1 MNWLFV
7 PQASQSSPYRRA
19 KSDIWLAIPPALKMP
34 AEREIIMINYR
45 KLTAALIAGTI
56 TCFSVAGCSMPW
68 DSAKSDTKTETVTSA
83 QSGSSSEAVN
93 TSSVIYSES
102 DSDISIELDE
112 NDINTSWNESECTK
126 IELTQT
132 SANINGS
139 GAAVENNKV
148 TITEAGTYVLSGTL
162 TDGCIDVSVSGKGTV
177 RLILNGVNITSS
189 TTAPF
194 IVEDAKKVVVTL
206 ADGTTNTFTDST
218 RVAADDEDYSAA
230 VYSKADLTFNGN
242 GTLNI
247 NAGYRN
253 GIKSTDD
260 LKIVSG
266 TYNIT
271 SNEDGI
277 VGKDLLAV
285 KVGIFNIT
293 SGQDGMKSTYDKDDT
308 KGNIII
314 DDGTFNITAST
325 DGIQSEHILR
335 INGGEFNIKT
345 GNGYQASTKS
355 SNSQPGNMGGNTTT
369 TTQTQDEDSMKGL
382 KAGTIIK
389 VTGGTYIIDSQD
401 DSVHTNG
408 NMYIDNGKYT
418 INTGND
424 AFHADTQ
431 LVINGGTI
439 DIQNSYEGIESLEI
453 IINGGDINVTASDDG
468 INASGGSSDSTDT
481 QQQGMSDNNRPG
493 NMDNNDSNMNLGQQ
507 GVMMDGNRSDNG
519 TMGGNGNNMG
529 QLQGAPDENQ
539 SGNGMMGGNSDSMGQ
554 SQGSPDGSQSG
565 NGVMGGNG
573 NNMGQ
578 PQGALDGNQ
587 SGNGMM
593 GGNSD
598 NMGQLQGMPDNNKSG
613 NMGGFGNSD
622 SNATMTINGGNLFV
636 NASGDG
642 LDANGSIYINGGTV
656 IICGPTSD
664 GDTAIDF
671 DSACEIKGG
680 TVMAFG
686 SSGMLET
693 PTSAENG
700 ACIVTSFSSVSA
712 GTQYTLTDSTGKT
725 ILSYTPSKAYASA
738 IVYSA
743 DISTGNTYTVNAGS
757 VSQSVTV
764 NSAVT
769 SNASSGAAGGMGN
782 RGMKTR

>member
-1 MNWLFV
+1 
-7 PQASQSSPYRRA
+7 
-19 KSDIWLAIPPALKMP
+19 
-34 AEREIIMINYR
+34 MINYR

-68 DSAKSDTKTETVTSA
+68 DSAKPDTKTETVTST

-93 TSSVIYSES
+93 TSSVTYSES

-112 NDINTSWNESECTK
+112 DDINTSWNESECTK

-162 TDGCIDVSVSGKGTV
+162 TDGCIDVNVSGKGTV

-218 RVAADDEDYSAA
+218 RVAVDDEDYSAA

-271 SNEDGI
+271 SNEDGL

-285 KVGIFNIT
+285 KTGTFNIT

-314 DDGTFNITAST
+314 DEGIFNITAST

-355 SNSQPGNMGGNTTT
+355 SNSQPGNMGGNTIT
-369 TTQTQDEDSMKGL
+369 TTQTQDEESMKGL

-401 DSVHTNG
+401 DAVHTNG

-418 INTGND
+418 INTGDD

-439 DIQNSYEGIESLEI
+439 DVQNSYEGIESLEI

-493 NMDNNDSNMNLGQQ
+493 NMDNNDSNMNLGQP
-507 GVMMDGNRSDNG
+507 GVMMDGNQSDNG

-529 QLQGAPDENQ
+529 QPQGV
-539 SGNGMMGGNSDSMGQ
+539 
-554 SQGSPDGSQSG
+554 PDG
-565 NGVMGGNG
+565 NK
-573 NNMGQ
+573 
-578 PQGALDGNQ
+578 

-712 GTQYTLTDSTGKT
+712 GTQYTLTDSTGKN

>member
-1 MNWLFV
+1 
-7 PQASQSSPYRRA
+7 
-19 KSDIWLAIPPALKMP
+19 
-34 AEREIIMINYR
+34 MINYR

-93 TSSVIYSES
+93 TSSVTYSES

-112 NDINTSWNESECTK
+112 DDINTSWNESECTK

-162 TDGCIDVSVSGKGTV
+162 TDGCIDVNASGKGTV

-285 KVGIFNIT
+285 KAGIFNIM

-369 TTQTQDEDSMKGL
+369 TTQTQDEESMKGL

-401 DSVHTNG
+401 DAVHTNG

-418 INTGND
+418 INTGDD

-453 IINGGDINVTASDDG
+453 IINGGNINVTASDDG

-481 QQQGMSDNNRPG
+481 QQQGISDNNRPG
-493 NMDNNDSNMNLGQQ
+493 NKDNNDSNMNLGQP
-507 GVMMDGNRSDNG
+507 GVMMDGNQSDNG

-529 QLQGAPDENQ
+529 QPQGAMDENQ

-554 SQGSPDGSQSG
+554 SQGSPDG
-565 NGVMGGNG
+565 
-573 NNMGQ
+573 
-578 PQGALDGNQ
+578 NQ

-598 NMGQLQGMPDNNKSG
+598 NMGQLQGMPDNDKSG

-769 SNASSGAAGGMGN
+769 SNASSGAAGGKGN

>member
-1 MNWLFV
+1 M
-7 PQASQSSPYRRA
+7 
-19 KSDIWLAIPPALKMP
+19 
-34 AEREIIMINYR
+34 
-45 KLTAALIAGTI
+45 
-56 TCFSVAGCSMPW
+56 FSVAGCSMPW
-68 DSAKSDTKTETVTSA
+68 DSEKPDTKTETVTSA

-93 TSSVIYSES
+93 TSSVTYSES

-112 NDINTSWNESECTK
+112 DDINTSWNESECTK

-162 TDGCIDVSVSGKGTV
+162 TDGCIDVNVSGKGTV
-177 RLILNGVNITSS
+177 RLILNGVNITSG

-218 RVAADDEDYSAA
+218 RVPADDEDYSAA

-277 VGKDLLAV
+277 VGKDFLAV
-285 KVGIFNIT
+285 KTGTFNIT

-401 DSVHTNG
+401 DAVHTNG

-439 DIQNSYEGIESLEI
+439 DMQNSYEGIESLEI

-481 QQQGMSDNNRPG
+481 QQQSISDNNRPG
-493 NMDNNDSNMNLGQQ
+493 NKDNNDSNMNLGQP
-507 GVMMDGNRSDNG
+507 GVMMDGNQLDNG
-519 TMGGNGNNMG
+519 T
-529 QLQGAPDENQ
+529 
-539 SGNGMMGGNSDSMGQ
+539 
-554 SQGSPDGSQSG
+554 
-565 NGVMGGNG
+565 
-573 NNMGQ
+573 
-578 PQGALDGNQ
+578 
-587 SGNGMM
+587 M

-598 NMGQLQGMPDNNKSG
+598 NMGQLQVMPDNNQSG

-622 SNATMTINGGNLFV
+622 SIATMTINGGDLFV

-769 SNASSGAAGGMGN
+769 SNVSSGAAGRMGN

>member
-1 MNWLFV
+1 
-7 PQASQSSPYRRA
+7 
-19 KSDIWLAIPPALKMP
+19 
-34 AEREIIMINYR
+34 MINYR

-56 TCFSVAGCSMPW
+56 TCFSVAGCSIPW

-93 TSSVIYSES
+93 TSSVTYSEL

-112 NDINTSWNESECTK
+112 DDINTSWNESECTK

-162 TDGCIDVSVSGKGTV
+162 TDGCIDVNVSGKGTV
-177 RLILNGVNITSS
+177 RLILNGVNITSG

-285 KVGIFNIT
+285 KAGIFNIT

-314 DDGTFNITAST
+314 DEGIFNITAST

-355 SNSQPGNMGGNTTT
+355 SNSQPGNMGGNTIT
-369 TTQTQDEDSMKGL
+369 TTQTQDEESMKGL

-401 DSVHTNG
+401 DAVHTNG
-408 NMYIDNGKYT
+408 NMYIDNGKFT

-431 LVINGGTI
+431 LVINCGTI

-468 INASGGSSDSTDT
+468 INASGGSSDSTDI
-481 QQQGMSDNNRPG
+481 QHQGMSDNNQPG
-493 NMDNNDSNMNLGQQ
+493 NMDNNDSNMNLGQP
-507 GVMMDGNRSDNG
+507 GVIMDGNQSDNG

-529 QLQGAPDENQ
+529 QPQGAPDGNQ
-539 SGNGMMGGNSDSMGQ
+539 SDNGMMGGNSDSMGQ
-554 SQGSPDGSQSG
+554 
-565 NGVMGGNG
+565 
-573 NNMGQ
+573 
-578 PQGALDGNQ
+578 PQGK
-587 SGNGMM
+587 
-593 GGNSD
+593 
-598 NMGQLQGMPDNNKSG
+598 PDNNQSG

-622 SNATMTINGGNLFV
+622 SIATMTINGGNLFV

-700 ACIVTSFSSVSA
+700 TCIVTSFSSVSA

-738 IVYSA
+738 IVYST

-769 SNASSGAAGGMGN
+769 SNVSSGAAGRMGN

>member
-1 MNWLFV
+1 
-7 PQASQSSPYRRA
+7 
-19 KSDIWLAIPPALKMP
+19 
-34 AEREIIMINYR
+34 MINYR

-56 TCFSVAGCSMPW
+56 TCFSVAGCSMTW
-68 DSAKSDTKTETVTSA
+68 DSEKPDTKTETVTSA

-93 TSSVIYSES
+93 TSSVTYSEL

-112 NDINTSWNESECTK
+112 DDINTSWNESECTK

-162 TDGCIDVSVSGKGTV
+162 TDGCIDVNVSGKGTV
-177 RLILNGVNITSS
+177 RLILNGVNITSG

-242 GTLNI
+242 GTLDI

-285 KVGIFNIT
+285 KTGTFNIT

-314 DDGTFNITAST
+314 DEGTFNITAST

-345 GNGYQASTKS
+345 ENGYQASTKS
-355 SNSQPGNMGGNTTT
+355 SNSQPDNMGGNTTT
-369 TTQTQDEDSMKGL
+369 TTQTQDEESMKGL

-401 DSVHTNG
+401 DTVHTNG
-408 NMYIDNGKYT
+408 NMYIDNGKFT

-481 QQQGMSDNNRPG
+481 QHQGMSDNNQPG
-493 NMDNNDSNMNLGQQ
+493 NMDNNSNMNLGQP
-507 GVMMDGNRSDNG
+507 GVMMD
-519 TMGGNGNNMG
+519 
-529 QLQGAPDENQ
+529 
-539 SGNGMMGGNSDSMGQ
+539 
-554 SQGSPDGSQSG
+554 
-565 NGVMGGNG
+565 
-573 NNMGQ
+573 
-578 PQGALDGNQ
+578 
-587 SGNGMM
+587 
-593 GGNSD
+593 GNSD
-598 NMGQLQGMPDNNKSG
+598 NMGQLQGMPDNNQSG

-622 SNATMTINGGNLFV
+622 SIATMTINGGNLFV

-671 DSACEIKGG
+671 DSASEIKGG

-757 VSQSVTV
+757 VSQSITV

-769 SNASSGAAGGMGN
+769 SNVSSGAAGRMGN

>member
-1 MNWLFV
+1 
-7 PQASQSSPYRRA
+7 
-19 KSDIWLAIPPALKMP
+19 
-34 AEREIIMINYR
+34 MINYR

-68 DSAKSDTKTETVTSA
+68 DSAKSDTKTDTVTSA

-93 TSSVIYSES
+93 TSSVTYSES

-112 NDINTSWNESECTK
+112 DDISTSWNESECTK

-148 TITEAGTYVLSGTL
+148 TITEAGTYILSGTL
-162 TDGCIDVSVSGKGTV
+162 TDGSIDVNVSGKGTV

-218 RVAADDEDYSAA
+218 RVSADDEDYSAA

-285 KVGIFNIT
+285 KAGIFNIT

-314 DDGTFNITAST
+314 DDGAFNITAST

-355 SNSQPGNMGGNTTT
+355 SNSQLGNMGGNTTT
-369 TTQTQDEDSMKGL
+369 TTQTQDEESMKGL

-401 DSVHTNG
+401 DAVHTNG
-408 NMYIDNGKYT
+408 NMYIDNGKFT
-418 INTGND
+418 INTGDD

-439 DIQNSYEGIESLEI
+439 DIQNSYEGIEALEI

-481 QQQGMSDNNRPG
+481 QQQGMSDNNQPD
-493 NMDNNDSNMNLGQQ
+493 NMGNNDSNMNLGQP
-507 GVMMDGNRSDNG
+507 GMMVDGNQSDNG
-519 TMGGNGNNMG
+519 TMGGNSNNMG
-529 QLQGAPDENQ
+529 QLQGAP
-539 SGNGMMGGNSDSMGQ
+539 
-554 SQGSPDGSQSG
+554 
-565 NGVMGGNG
+565 
-573 NNMGQ
+573 
-578 PQGALDGNQ
+578 DGNQ

-598 NMGQLQGMPDNNKSG
+598 NMGQPQGAPDGNQSGNGVMGGNSDSMGQPQGMPDNNQSG

-700 ACIVTSFSSVSA
+700 ACIVTTFSSVSA

-725 ILSYTPSKAYASA
+725 ILTYTPSKAYASA

>member
-1 MNWLFV
+1 L
-7 PQASQSSPYRRA
+7 ARDSSGIKNA
-19 KSDIWLAIPPALKMP
+19 CGM
-34 AEREIIMINYR
+34 EIIMINYR

-68 DSAKSDTKTETVTSA
+68 DSEKPDTKTETVTSA

-93 TSSVIYSES
+93 TSSVTYSES

-112 NDINTSWNESECTK
+112 DDINTSWNESECTK

-162 TDGCIDVSVSGKGTV
+162 TDGCIDVNVSGKGTV
-177 RLILNGVNITSS
+177 RLILNGVNITSG

-218 RVAADDEDYSAA
+218 RVPADDEDYSAA

-277 VGKDLLAV
+277 VGKDFLAV
-285 KVGIFNIT
+285 KTGTFNIT

-401 DSVHTNG
+401 DAVHTNG

-439 DIQNSYEGIESLEI
+439 DMQNSYEGIESLEI

-481 QQQGMSDNNRPG
+481 QQQSISDNNRPG
-493 NMDNNDSNMNLGQQ
+493 NKDNNDSNMNLGQP
-507 GVMMDGNRSDNG
+507 GVMMDGNQLDNG
-519 TMGGNGNNMG
+519 T
-529 QLQGAPDENQ
+529 
-539 SGNGMMGGNSDSMGQ
+539 
-554 SQGSPDGSQSG
+554 
-565 NGVMGGNG
+565 
-573 NNMGQ
+573 
-578 PQGALDGNQ
+578 
-587 SGNGMM
+587 M

-598 NMGQLQGMPDNNKSG
+598 NMGQLQVMPDNNQSG

-622 SNATMTINGGNLFV
+622 SIATMTINGGDLFV

-769 SNASSGAAGGMGN
+769 SNVSSGAAGRMGN

>member
-1 MNWLFV
+1 
-7 PQASQSSPYRRA
+7 
-19 KSDIWLAIPPALKMP
+19 
-34 AEREIIMINYR
+34 MINYR

-93 TSSVIYSES
+93 TSSVTYSES

-112 NDINTSWNESECTK
+112 DDINTSWNESECTK

-139 GAAVENNKV
+139 GATVENNKV

-162 TDGCIDVSVSGKGTV
+162 TDGCIDVNVSGKGTV

-271 SNEDGI
+271 SNEDSI
-277 VGKDLLAV
+277 VGKDFLAV
-285 KVGIFNIT
+285 KTGTFNIT

-401 DSVHTNG
+401 DAVHTNG

-418 INTGND
+418 INTGDD

-439 DIQNSYEGIESLEI
+439 DVQNSYEGIESLEI

-468 INASGGSSDSTDT
+468 INASGGSSDSADT
-481 QQQGMSDNNRPG
+481 QHQGMSDNNQPG
-493 NMDNNDSNMNLGQQ
+493 NMDNNDSNMNLGQP
-507 GVMMDGNRSDNG
+507 GVMMDGNQSDNG
-519 TMGGNGNNMG
+519 TMGGN
-529 QLQGAPDENQ
+529 
-539 SGNGMMGGNSDSMGQ
+539 S
-554 SQGSPDGSQSG
+554 
-565 NGVMGGNG
+565 

-578 PQGALDGNQ
+578 PQGTPDGNQ
-587 SGNGMM
+587 SDNGMM

-598 NMGQLQGMPDNNKSG
+598 NMGQLQGMPDNNQSG

-622 SNATMTINGGNLFV
+622 SIATMTINGGNLFV

-769 SNASSGAAGGMGN
+769 SNASSGAAGRMGN
-782 RGMKTR
+782 RVMKTR

>member
-1 MNWLFV
+1 
-7 PQASQSSPYRRA
+7 
-19 KSDIWLAIPPALKMP
+19 
-34 AEREIIMINYR
+34 MINYR

-68 DSAKSDTKTETVTSA
+68 DSAKSDTKTETVTST

-93 TSSVIYSES
+93 TSSVTYSES

-112 NDINTSWNESECTK
+112 DDINTSWNESECTK

-162 TDGCIDVSVSGKGTV
+162 TDGCIDVNVSGKGTV

-285 KVGIFNIT
+285 KAGIFNIT

-314 DDGTFNITAST
+314 DDGTFNITASA

-355 SNSQPGNMGGNTTT
+355 GNSQPGNMGGNTTT
-369 TTQTQDEDSMKGL
+369 TTQTQDKDSMKGL

-493 NMDNNDSNMNLGQQ
+493 NMDNNDSNMNLGQP
-507 GVMMDGNRSDNG
+507 GVMMDGNQSDNG

-529 QLQGAPDENQ
+529 QLHGAPDENQ

-554 SQGSPDGSQSG
+554 S
-565 NGVMGGNG
+565 
-573 NNMGQ
+573 
-578 PQGALDGNQ
+578 
-587 SGNGMM
+587 
-593 GGNSD
+593 
-598 NMGQLQGMPDNNKSG
+598 QGMPDNNKSG

-757 VSQSVTV
+757 VSQSITV

-769 SNASSGAAGGMGN
+769 SNASSGAAGRMGN

>member
-68 DSAKSDTKTETVTSA
+68 DSAKSDTKTETVTST

-93 TSSVIYSES
+93 TSSVTYSES

-112 NDINTSWNESECTK
+112 DDINTSWNESECTK

-162 TDGCIDVSVSGKGTV
+162 TDGCIDVNVSGKGTV

-285 KVGIFNIT
+285 KTGIFNIT
-293 SGQDGMKSTYDKDDT
+293 SCQDGMKSTYDKDDT

-345 GNGYQASTKS
+345 GNGYQESTKS

-401 DSVHTNG
+401 DAVHTNG

-418 INTGND
+418 INIGND

-481 QQQGMSDNNRPG
+481 QQQCMSDNNRPG
-493 NMDNNDSNMNLGQQ
+493 NMDNNDSNMNLGQP
-507 GVMMDGNRSDNG
+507 GVMIDGNRSDNG

-529 QLQGAPDENQ
+529 QPQGAPDGNQ

-554 SQGSPDGSQSG
+554 SQDSPDGSQSG
-565 NGVMGGNG
+565 NGMMGGNG

-578 PQGALDGNQ
+578 PQGAPDGNQ

>member
-1 MNWLFV
+1 
-7 PQASQSSPYRRA
+7 
-19 KSDIWLAIPPALKMP
+19 
-34 AEREIIMINYR
+34 MINYR

-68 DSAKSDTKTETVTSA
+68 DSAKPDTKTETVTSA

-93 TSSVIYSES
+93 TSSVTYSES

-112 NDINTSWNESECTK
+112 DDINTSWNESECTK

-148 TITEAGTYVLSGTL
+148 TITEAGTYVLSGIL
-162 TDGCIDVSVSGKGTV
+162 TDGCIDVNVSGKGTV

-260 LKIVSG
+260 LKIASG
-266 TYNIT
+266 TYNIA

-285 KVGIFNIT
+285 KAGIFNIT

-355 SNSQPGNMGGNTTT
+355 RNSQPGNMGGNTTT

-401 DSVHTNG
+401 DAVHTNG

-418 INTGND
+418 INTGDD

-431 LVINGGTI
+431 LVINDGTI

-493 NMDNNDSNMNLGQQ
+493 NMDNNDSNMNLGQP
-507 GVMMDGNRSDNG
+507 GVMMDGNQSDNG
-519 TMGGNGNNMG
+519 TMGGN
-529 QLQGAPDENQ
+529 
-539 SGNGMMGGNSDSMGQ
+539 SDNMGQ
-554 SQGSPDGSQSG
+554 SQGSPDGNQSG
-565 NGVMGGNG
+565 NGMMGGNG

-578 PQGALDGNQ
+578 PQGAPDGNQSGNGMMGGNSDNMGQPQGSPDGYQ

-598 NMGQLQGMPDNNKSG
+598 NMGQLQGMPDNDKSG

>member
-1 MNWLFV
+1 
-7 PQASQSSPYRRA
+7 
-19 KSDIWLAIPPALKMP
+19 
-34 AEREIIMINYR
+34 MINYR

-68 DSAKSDTKTETVTSA
+68 DSAKSDTKTETVTST

-93 TSSVIYSES
+93 TSSVTYSES

-112 NDINTSWNESECTK
+112 DDINTSWNESECTK

-162 TDGCIDVSVSGKGTV
+162 TDGCIDVNVSGKGTV

-285 KVGIFNIT
+285 KTGIFNIT

-401 DSVHTNG
+401 DAVHTNG

-481 QQQGMSDNNRPG
+481 QQQGISDNNRPG
-493 NMDNNDSNMNLGQQ
+493 NKDNNDSNMNLGQP
-507 GVMMDGNRSDNG
+507 GVMMDGN
-519 TMGGNGNNMG
+519 
-529 QLQGAPDENQ
+529 Q
-539 SGNGMMGGNSDSMGQ
+539 SGNGTIGGNS
-554 SQGSPDGSQSG
+554 
-565 NGVMGGNG
+565 

-578 PQGALDGNQ
+578 PQGAPDGNQ

-700 ACIVTSFSSVSA
+700 ACIVTSFSSISA

-769 SNASSGAAGGMGN
+769 SNASSGAAGRMGN

>member
-68 DSAKSDTKTETVTSA
+68 DSAKSDTKTETVTST

-93 TSSVIYSES
+93 TSSVTYSES

-112 NDINTSWNESECTK
+112 DDINTSWNESECTK

-162 TDGCIDVSVSGKGTV
+162 TDGCIDVNVSGKGTV

-285 KVGIFNIT
+285 KTGIFNIT
-293 SGQDGMKSTYDKDDT
+293 SCQDGMKSTYDKDDT

-345 GNGYQASTKS
+345 GNGYQESTKS

-401 DSVHTNG
+401 DAVHTNG

-493 NMDNNDSNMNLGQQ
+493 NMDNNDSNMNLGQP
-507 GVMMDGNRSDNG
+507 GVMIDGNRSDNG
-519 TMGGNGNNMG
+519 TMGGNGNNMGQPQGAPDGNQSGNGMMGGNSDNMGQPQGSPDGNQSDNGTVGGNGNNMG

-539 SGNGMMGGNSDSMGQ
+539 SGNGMMGGS
-554 SQGSPDGSQSG
+554 
-565 NGVMGGNG
+565 
-573 NNMGQ
+573 
-578 PQGALDGNQ
+578 
-587 SGNGMM
+587 
-593 GGNSD
+593 SD

-769 SNASSGAAGGMGN
+769 SNASSGAAGGKGN

>member
-1 MNWLFV
+1 
-7 PQASQSSPYRRA
+7 
-19 KSDIWLAIPPALKMP
+19 
-34 AEREIIMINYR
+34 MINYR

-93 TSSVIYSES
+93 TSSVTYSES

-112 NDINTSWNESECTK
+112 DDINTSWNESECTK

-162 TDGCIDVSVSGKGTV
+162 TDGCIDVNVSGKGTV

-285 KVGIFNIT
+285 KAGIFNIT

-389 VTGGTYIIDSQD
+389 VTDGTYIIDSQD
-401 DSVHTNG
+401 DAVHTNG

-418 INTGND
+418 INTGDD

-493 NMDNNDSNMNLGQQ
+493 NMDNNDSNMNLGQP
-507 GVMMDGNRSDNG
+507 GV
-519 TMGGNGNNMG
+519 
-529 QLQGAPDENQ
+529 
-539 SGNGMMGGNSDSMGQ
+539 
-554 SQGSPDGSQSG
+554 
-565 NGVMGGNG
+565 
-573 NNMGQ
+573 
-578 PQGALDGNQ
+578 
-587 SGNGMM
+587 MM

-598 NMGQLQGMPDNNKSG
+598 NMGQLQGMPDNNQSG

-764 NSAVT
+764 NSVVT
-769 SNASSGAAGGMGN
+769 SNASSGAAGGKGN

>member
-1 MNWLFV
+1 
-7 PQASQSSPYRRA
+7 
-19 KSDIWLAIPPALKMP
+19 
-34 AEREIIMINYR
+34 MINYR

-68 DSAKSDTKTETVTSA
+68 DSAKADTKTETVTSA

-93 TSSVIYSES
+93 TSSVTYSES

-162 TDGCIDVSVSGKGTV
+162 TDGCIDVNVSGKGTV

-266 TYNIT
+266 TYNIK

-285 KVGIFNIT
+285 KAGIFNIT

-382 KAGTIIK
+382 KAGAIIK

-401 DSVHTNG
+401 DAVHTNG

-493 NMDNNDSNMNLGQQ
+493 NMDNNDSDMNLGQP
-507 GVMMDGNRSDNG
+507 GVMMDGNQSDNG

-529 QLQGAPDENQ
+529 QLQGAPDE
-539 SGNGMMGGNSDSMGQ
+539 
-554 SQGSPDGSQSG
+554 
-565 NGVMGGNG
+565 
-573 NNMGQ
+573 
-578 PQGALDGNQ
+578 NQ

>member
-1 MNWLFV
+1 
-7 PQASQSSPYRRA
+7 
-19 KSDIWLAIPPALKMP
+19 
-34 AEREIIMINYR
+34 MINYR

-68 DSAKSDTKTETVTSA
+68 DSAKPDTKTETVTSA
-83 QSGSSSEAVN
+83 QSGSSSEDVN
-93 TSSVIYSES
+93 TSSVTYNES

-112 NDINTSWNESECTK
+112 DDINTSWNESECTK

-162 TDGCIDVSVSGKGTV
+162 TDGCIDVNVSGKGTV

-285 KVGIFNIT
+285 KTGTFNIT

-314 DDGTFNITAST
+314 DEGIFNITAST

-355 SNSQPGNMGGNTTT
+355 SNSQPGNMGGNTIT
-369 TTQTQDEDSMKGL
+369 TTQTQDEESMKGL

-401 DSVHTNG
+401 DAVHTNG

-418 INTGND
+418 INTGDD

-439 DIQNSYEGIESLEI
+439 DVQNSYEGIESLEI

-493 NMDNNDSNMNLGQQ
+493 NMDNNDSNMNLGQP
-507 GVMMDGNRSDNG
+507 GVMMDGNQSDNG

-529 QLQGAPDENQ
+529 QPQGV
-539 SGNGMMGGNSDSMGQ
+539 
-554 SQGSPDGSQSG
+554 PDG
-565 NGVMGGNG
+565 NK
-573 NNMGQ
+573 
-578 PQGALDGNQ
+578 

-700 ACIVTSFSSVSA
+700 ACIVTSFSSASA

-757 VSQSVTV
+757 VSQSITV

-769 SNASSGAAGGMGN
+769 SNVSSGAAGRMGN

>member
-1 MNWLFV
+1 
-7 PQASQSSPYRRA
+7 
-19 KSDIWLAIPPALKMP
+19 
-34 AEREIIMINYR
+34 MINYR

-83 QSGSSSEAVN
+83 QSGSSSEA
-93 TSSVIYSES
+93 
-102 DSDISIELDE
+102 
-112 NDINTSWNESECTK
+112 
-126 IELTQT
+126 
-132 SANINGS
+132 
-139 GAAVENNKV
+139 
-148 TITEAGTYVLSGTL
+148 GTYVLSGTL
-162 TDGCIDVSVSGKGTV
+162 TDGCIDVNVSGKGTV

-285 KVGIFNIT
+285 KTGTFNIT

-345 GNGYQASTKS
+345 GNGYQESTKS
-355 SNSQPGNMGGNTTT
+355 SNSQPGNMGSNTTT
-369 TTQTQDEDSMKGL
+369 TTQTQDKDSMKGL

-493 NMDNNDSNMNLGQQ
+493 NMDNNDSNMNLGQP
-507 GVMMDGNRSDNG
+507 GVMMDGNQSDNG
-519 TMGGNGNNMG
+519 TMGGDGNNMG

-554 SQGSPDGSQSG
+554 SQDSPDGSQSG

-578 PQGALDGNQ
+578 PQGAPDGNQ

-598 NMGQLQGMPDNNKSG
+598 NMGQLQGMPDNNQSG

-622 SNATMTINGGNLFV
+622 SNATITINGGNLFV

>member
-1 MNWLFV
+1 
-7 PQASQSSPYRRA
+7 
-19 KSDIWLAIPPALKMP
+19 
-34 AEREIIMINYR
+34 MINYR

-93 TSSVIYSES
+93 TSSVTYSES

-112 NDINTSWNESECTK
+112 DDINTSWNESECTK

-162 TDGCIDVSVSGKGTV
+162 TDGCIDVNVSGKGTV
-177 RLILNGVNITSS
+177 RLILNGVNITSG
-189 TTAPF
+189 TPAPF

-218 RVAADDEDYSAA
+218 RVAVDDEDYSAA

-242 GTLNI
+242 GTLDI

-285 KVGIFNIT
+285 KTGTFNIT

-369 TTQTQDEDSMKGL
+369 TTQTQDEESMKGL

-408 NMYIDNGKYT
+408 NMYIDNGKFT

-481 QQQGMSDNNRPG
+481 QQQGISDNNRPG
-493 NMDNNDSNMNLGQQ
+493 NKDNNDSNMNLGQP
-507 GVMMDGNRSDNG
+507 GVMMD
-519 TMGGNGNNMG
+519 
-529 QLQGAPDENQ
+529 
-539 SGNGMMGGNSDSMGQ
+539 
-554 SQGSPDGSQSG
+554 
-565 NGVMGGNG
+565 
-573 NNMGQ
+573 
-578 PQGALDGNQ
+578 
-587 SGNGMM
+587 
-593 GGNSD
+593 GNSD
-598 NMGQLQGMPDNNKSG
+598 NMGQLQGMPDNNQSG

-622 SNATMTINGGNLFV
+622 SIATMTINGGNLFV

-725 ILSYTPSKAYASA
+725 ILSYTPSKAYAST

>member
-1 MNWLFV
+1 
-7 PQASQSSPYRRA
+7 
-19 KSDIWLAIPPALKMP
+19 
-34 AEREIIMINYR
+34 MINYR

-93 TSSVIYSES
+93 TSSVTYSES

-112 NDINTSWNESECTK
+112 DDINTSWNESECTK

-162 TDGCIDVSVSGKGTV
+162 TDGCIDVNVSGKGTV
-177 RLILNGVNITSS
+177 RLILNDVNITSS

-194 IVEDAKKVVVTL
+194 IIEDAKKVVVTL

-285 KVGIFNIT
+285 KAGTFNIT

-401 DSVHTNG
+401 DAVHTNG

-493 NMDNNDSNMNLGQQ
+493 NMDNNDSNMNLGQP
-507 GVMMDGNRSDNG
+507 GVMMDGNQSDNG

-529 QLQGAPDENQ
+529 QLQGAPDEKQ

-554 SQGSPDGSQSG
+554 SQDSPDGS
-565 NGVMGGNG
+565 
-573 NNMGQ
+573 
-578 PQGALDGNQ
+578 Q

-598 NMGQLQGMPDNNKSG
+598 NMRQLQGMPDNNKSG

-664 GDTAIDF
+664 GDAAIDF

-738 IVYSA
+738 IVYST

-769 SNASSGAAGGMGN
+769 SNASSGAAGGKGN

>member
-1 MNWLFV
+1 
-7 PQASQSSPYRRA
+7 
-19 KSDIWLAIPPALKMP
+19 
-34 AEREIIMINYR
+34 MINYR

-93 TSSVIYSES
+93 TSSVTYSES

-162 TDGCIDVSVSGKGTV
+162 TDGCIDVNVSGKGTV

-285 KVGIFNIT
+285 KTGIFNIT

-355 SNSQPGNMGGNTTT
+355 SNSQSGNMGGNTTT

-401 DSVHTNG
+401 DAVHTNG

-493 NMDNNDSNMNLGQQ
+493 NMDNNDSNMNLGQS
-507 GVMMDGNRSDNG
+507 GVMMDGNQSDNG

-529 QLQGAPDENQ
+529 QPQGAPDE
-539 SGNGMMGGNSDSMGQ
+539 
-554 SQGSPDGSQSG
+554 
-565 NGVMGGNG
+565 
-573 NNMGQ
+573 
-578 PQGALDGNQ
+578 NQ

>member
-1 MNWLFV
+1 
-7 PQASQSSPYRRA
+7 
-19 KSDIWLAIPPALKMP
+19 
-34 AEREIIMINYR
+34 MINYR

-68 DSAKSDTKTETVTSA
+68 DSAKPDTKTETVTST

-93 TSSVIYSES
+93 TSSVTYSES

-112 NDINTSWNESECTK
+112 DDINTSWNESECTK

-139 GAAVENNKV
+139 GAAVKNNKV

-162 TDGCIDVSVSGKGTV
+162 TDGCIDVNVSGKGTV
-177 RLILNGVNITSS
+177 RLILNGVNITSG

-242 GTLNI
+242 GTLDI

-285 KVGIFNIT
+285 KTGTFNIT

-355 SNSQPGNMGGNTTT
+355 SNSQPGNMGSNTTT
-369 TTQTQDEDSMKGL
+369 TTQTQDKDSMKGL

-401 DSVHTNG
+401 DAVHTNG

-493 NMDNNDSNMNLGQQ
+493 NMDNNDSNMNLGQP
-507 GVMMDGNRSDNG
+507 GVMMDGNQSDNG
-519 TMGGNGNNMG
+519 TMGGDGNNMG
-529 QLQGAPDENQ
+529 QLQDTPDGNQ
-539 SGNGMMGGNSDSMGQ
+539 SDNGMMGGNSDSMGQ
-554 SQGSPDGSQSG
+554 SQDSPDGSQSG
-565 NGVMGGNG
+565 NGVMSGNG

-578 PQGALDGNQ
+578 PQGAPDGNQ

-598 NMGQLQGMPDNNKSG
+598 NMGQLQGMPDNNQSG

-622 SNATMTINGGNLFV
+622 SNATITINGGNLFV

-700 ACIVTSFSSVSA
+700 TCIVTSFSSVSA

-769 SNASSGAAGGMGN
+769 SNVSSGAAGRMGN

>member
-68 DSAKSDTKTETVTSA
+68 DSAKPDTKTETVTSA

-93 TSSVIYSES
+93 TSSVTYSES

-112 NDINTSWNESECTK
+112 DDINTSWNESECTK

-162 TDGCIDVSVSGKGTV
+162 TDGCIDVNVSGKGTV

-285 KVGIFNIT
+285 KTGIFNIT

-382 KAGTIIK
+382 KAGAIIK

-401 DSVHTNG
+401 DAVHTNG

-493 NMDNNDSNMNLGQQ
+493 NMDNNDSNMNLGQP
-507 GVMMDGNRSDNG
+507 GVMMDGNQSDNG
-519 TMGGNGNNMG
+519 TMGGNGNNMGQPQGAPDGNQSGNGMMGGNSDNMGQPQGSPDGNQSDNGTVGGNGNNMG
-529 QLQGAPDENQ
+529 QLQGAPDE
-539 SGNGMMGGNSDSMGQ
+539 
-554 SQGSPDGSQSG
+554 
-565 NGVMGGNG
+565 
-573 NNMGQ
+573 
-578 PQGALDGNQ
+578 NQ

-769 SNASSGAAGGMGN
+769 SNASSGAAGGKGN

>member
-1 MNWLFV
+1 
-7 PQASQSSPYRRA
+7 
-19 KSDIWLAIPPALKMP
+19 
-34 AEREIIMINYR
+34 MINYR

-68 DSAKSDTKTETVTSA
+68 DSAKPDTNTETVTST

-93 TSSVIYSES
+93 TSSVTYSES

-112 NDINTSWNESECTK
+112 DDINTSWNESESTK

-162 TDGCIDVSVSGKGTV
+162 TDGCIDVNVSGKGTV

-285 KVGIFNIT
+285 KAGIFNIT

-401 DSVHTNG
+401 DAVHTNG

-493 NMDNNDSNMNLGQQ
+493 NMDNNDSNMNLGQP
-507 GVMMDGNRSDNG
+507 GVMI
-519 TMGGNGNNMG
+519 
-529 QLQGAPDENQ
+529 
-539 SGNGMMGGNSDSMGQ
+539 
-554 SQGSPDGSQSG
+554 DGSQSG

-642 LDANGSIYINGGTV
+642 LDANGSIYINGGSV

-769 SNASSGAAGGMGN
+769 SNASSGAAGGKGN

>member
-68 DSAKSDTKTETVTSA
+68 DSAKPDTKTETVTSA

-93 TSSVIYSES
+93 TSSVTYSES

-112 NDINTSWNESECTK
+112 DDINTSWNESECTK

-162 TDGCIDVSVSGKGTV
+162 TDGCIDVNVSGKGTV

-285 KVGIFNIT
+285 KTGIFNIT

-382 KAGTIIK
+382 KAGAIIK

-401 DSVHTNG
+401 DAVHTNG

-493 NMDNNDSNMNLGQQ
+493 NMDNNDSNMNLGQP
-507 GVMMDGNRSDNG
+507 GVMMDGNQSDNG

-529 QLQGAPDENQ
+529 QPQGAP
-539 SGNGMMGGNSDSMGQ
+539 
-554 SQGSPDGSQSG
+554 
-565 NGVMGGNG
+565 
-573 NNMGQ
+573 
-578 PQGALDGNQ
+578 DGNQ

-769 SNASSGAAGGMGN
+769 SNASSGAAGGKGN

>member
-1 MNWLFV
+1 
-7 PQASQSSPYRRA
+7 
-19 KSDIWLAIPPALKMP
+19 
-34 AEREIIMINYR
+34 MINYR

-68 DSAKSDTKTETVTSA
+68 DSAKPDTKTETVTSA

-93 TSSVIYSES
+93 TSSVTYSES

-112 NDINTSWNESECTK
+112 DDINTSWNESECTK

-162 TDGCIDVSVSGKGTV
+162 TDGCIDVNVSGKGTV
-177 RLILNGVNITSS
+177 RLILNGVNITSG

-285 KVGIFNIT
+285 KTGTFNIT

-401 DSVHTNG
+401 DAVHTNG

-481 QQQGMSDNNRPG
+481 QQQSISDNNRPG
-493 NMDNNDSNMNLGQQ
+493 NKDNNDSNMNLGQP
-507 GVMMDGNRSDNG
+507 GVMMDGNQLDNG
-519 TMGGNGNNMG
+519 T
-529 QLQGAPDENQ
+529 
-539 SGNGMMGGNSDSMGQ
+539 
-554 SQGSPDGSQSG
+554 
-565 NGVMGGNG
+565 
-573 NNMGQ
+573 
-578 PQGALDGNQ
+578 
-587 SGNGMM
+587 M

-598 NMGQLQGMPDNNKSG
+598 NMGQLQVMPDNNQSG

-622 SNATMTINGGNLFV
+622 SIATMTINGGNLFV

-743 DISTGNTYTVNAGS
+743 DISTGNTYTVNAGN

-769 SNASSGAAGGMGN
+769 SNASSGAAGRMGN

>member
-1 MNWLFV
+1 
-7 PQASQSSPYRRA
+7 
-19 KSDIWLAIPPALKMP
+19 
-34 AEREIIMINYR
+34 MINYR

-68 DSAKSDTKTETVTSA
+68 DSAKPDTKTETVTST

-93 TSSVIYSES
+93 TSSVTYSES

-112 NDINTSWNESECTK
+112 DDINTSWNESECTK

-162 TDGCIDVSVSGKGTV
+162 TDGCIDVNVSGKGTV

-285 KVGIFNIT
+285 KTGIFNIT

-401 DSVHTNG
+401 DAVHTNG

-468 INASGGSSDSTDT
+468 INASGGSSDSTGT

-493 NMDNNDSNMNLGQQ
+493 NMDNNDSNMNLGQP
-507 GVMMDGNRSDNG
+507 GVMM
-519 TMGGNGNNMG
+519 
-529 QLQGAPDENQ
+529 
-539 SGNGMMGGNSDSMGQ
+539 
-554 SQGSPDGSQSG
+554 
-565 NGVMGGNG
+565 
-573 NNMGQ
+573 
-578 PQGALDGNQ
+578 DGNQ

-636 NASGDG
+636 NAFGDG

-769 SNASSGAAGGMGN
+769 SNASSGAAGGKGN

>member
-1 MNWLFV
+1 
-7 PQASQSSPYRRA
+7 
-19 KSDIWLAIPPALKMP
+19 
-34 AEREIIMINYR
+34 MINYR

-68 DSAKSDTKTETVTSA
+68 DSAKPDTKIETVTST

-93 TSSVIYSES
+93 TSSVTYSES

-162 TDGCIDVSVSGKGTV
+162 TDGCIDVNVSGKGTV

-285 KVGIFNIT
+285 KAGIFNIT

-369 TTQTQDEDSMKGL
+369 TTQTQDKDSMKGL

-493 NMDNNDSNMNLGQQ
+493 NMDNNDSNMNLGQP
-507 GVMMDGNRSDNG
+507 GVMMDGNQSNNG
-519 TMGGNGNNMG
+519 T
-529 QLQGAPDENQ
+529 
-539 SGNGMMGGNSDSMGQ
+539 
-554 SQGSPDGSQSG
+554 
-565 NGVMGGNG
+565 MGGNG

-578 PQGALDGNQ
+578 PQGAPDGNQ

-598 NMGQLQGMPDNNKSG
+598 NMGQLQGMPDNNQSG
-613 NMGGFGNSD
+613 NMGSFGNSD

-725 ILSYTPSKAYASA
+725 VLSYTPSKAYASA

>member
-1 MNWLFV
+1 
-7 PQASQSSPYRRA
+7 
-19 KSDIWLAIPPALKMP
+19 
-34 AEREIIMINYR
+34 MINYR

-68 DSAKSDTKTETVTSA
+68 DSAKPDTKTETVTSA
-83 QSGSSSEAVN
+83 QSGSSSEDVN
-93 TSSVIYSES
+93 TSLVTYNES

-112 NDINTSWNESECTK
+112 DDINTSWNESECTK

-162 TDGCIDVSVSGKGTV
+162 TDGCIDVNVSGKGTV

-285 KVGIFNIT
+285 KTGTFNIT

-314 DDGTFNITAST
+314 DEGIFNITAST

-355 SNSQPGNMGGNTTT
+355 SNSQPGNMGGNTIT
-369 TTQTQDEDSMKGL
+369 TTQTQDEESMKGL

-401 DSVHTNG
+401 DAVHTNG

-418 INTGND
+418 INTGDD

-439 DIQNSYEGIESLEI
+439 DVQNSYEGIESLEI

-493 NMDNNDSNMNLGQQ
+493 NMDNNDSNMNLGQP
-507 GVMMDGNRSDNG
+507 GVMMDGNQSDNG

-529 QLQGAPDENQ
+529 QPQGV
-539 SGNGMMGGNSDSMGQ
+539 
-554 SQGSPDGSQSG
+554 PDG
-565 NGVMGGNG
+565 NK
-573 NNMGQ
+573 
-578 PQGALDGNQ
+578 

-700 ACIVTSFSSVSA
+700 ACIVTSFSSASA

-743 DISTGNTYTVNAGS
+743 DIGTGNTYTVNAGS

-769 SNASSGAAGGMGN
+769 SNVSSGAAGRMGN
-782 RGMKTR
+782 RVMKTR

>member
-1 MNWLFV
+1 
-7 PQASQSSPYRRA
+7 
-19 KSDIWLAIPPALKMP
+19 
-34 AEREIIMINYR
+34 MINYR

-68 DSAKSDTKTETVTSA
+68 DSAKPDTKTETVTST

-93 TSSVIYSES
+93 TSSVTYSES

-112 NDINTSWNESECTK
+112 DDINTSWNESECTK

-162 TDGCIDVSVSGKGTV
+162 TDGCIDVNVSGKGTV

-285 KVGIFNIT
+285 KAGIFNIT

-345 GNGYQASTKS
+345 GNGYQASAKS

-401 DSVHTNG
+401 DAVHTNG

-418 INTGND
+418 INTGDD

-493 NMDNNDSNMNLGQQ
+493 NMDNNDSNMNLGQP
-507 GVMMDGNRSDNG
+507 GVMMDGNQSDNG

-529 QLQGAPDENQ
+529 QPQGAPDE
-539 SGNGMMGGNSDSMGQ
+539 
-554 SQGSPDGSQSG
+554 
-565 NGVMGGNG
+565 
-573 NNMGQ
+573 
-578 PQGALDGNQ
+578 NQ

-598 NMGQLQGMPDNNKSG
+598 NMGQLQGMPDNNQSG

-622 SNATMTINGGNLFV
+622 SIATMTINGGNLFV

-700 ACIVTSFSSVSA
+700 ACIVTSFPSVSA

-769 SNASSGAAGGMGN
+769 SNASSGAAGRMGN

>member
-1 MNWLFV
+1 
-7 PQASQSSPYRRA
+7 
-19 KSDIWLAIPPALKMP
+19 
-34 AEREIIMINYR
+34 MINYR

-93 TSSVIYSES
+93 TSSVTYSES

-112 NDINTSWNESECTK
+112 DDINTSWNESECTK

-148 TITEAGTYVLSGTL
+148 TITEAGTYVLLGTL
-162 TDGCIDVSVSGKGTV
+162 TDGCIDVNVSGKGTV

-285 KVGIFNIT
+285 KAGIFNIT

-355 SNSQPGNMGGNTTT
+355 SNLQPGNMGGNITT

-401 DSVHTNG
+401 DAVHTNG

-493 NMDNNDSNMNLGQQ
+493 NMGNNDSNMNLGQP
-507 GVMMDGNRSDNG
+507 GVMVDGNQSDNG

-529 QLQGAPDENQ
+529 QPQGAP
-539 SGNGMMGGNSDSMGQ
+539 
-554 SQGSPDGSQSG
+554 
-565 NGVMGGNG
+565 
-573 NNMGQ
+573 
-578 PQGALDGNQ
+578 DGNQ

-671 DSACEIKGG
+671 DSVCEIKGG

>member
-1 MNWLFV
+1 
-7 PQASQSSPYRRA
+7 
-19 KSDIWLAIPPALKMP
+19 
-34 AEREIIMINYR
+34 MINYR

-56 TCFSVAGCSMPW
+56 TCFSVAGCSMTW
-68 DSAKSDTKTETVTSA
+68 DSEKPDTKTETVTSA

-93 TSSVIYSES
+93 TSSVTYSEL

-112 NDINTSWNESECTK
+112 DDINTSWNESECTK

-162 TDGCIDVSVSGKGTV
+162 TDGCIDVNVSGKGTV
-177 RLILNGVNITSS
+177 RLILNGVNITSG

-242 GTLNI
+242 GTLDI

-285 KVGIFNIT
+285 KTGTFNIT

-314 DDGTFNITAST
+314 DEGTFNITAST

-355 SNSQPGNMGGNTTT
+355 SNSQPDNMGGNTTT
-369 TTQTQDEDSMKGL
+369 TTQTQDEESMKGL

-401 DSVHTNG
+401 DTVHTNG
-408 NMYIDNGKYT
+408 NMYIDNGKFT

-481 QQQGMSDNNRPG
+481 QHQGMSDNNQPG
-493 NMDNNDSNMNLGQQ
+493 NMDNNSNMNLGQP
-507 GVMMDGNRSDNG
+507 GVMMD
-519 TMGGNGNNMG
+519 
-529 QLQGAPDENQ
+529 
-539 SGNGMMGGNSDSMGQ
+539 
-554 SQGSPDGSQSG
+554 
-565 NGVMGGNG
+565 
-573 NNMGQ
+573 
-578 PQGALDGNQ
+578 
-587 SGNGMM
+587 
-593 GGNSD
+593 GNSD
-598 NMGQLQGMPDNNKSG
+598 NMGQLQGMPDNNQSG

-622 SNATMTINGGNLFV
+622 SIATMTINGGNLFV

-671 DSACEIKGG
+671 DSASEIKGG

-757 VSQSVTV
+757 VSQSITV

-769 SNASSGAAGGMGN
+769 SNVSSGAAGRMGN

>member
-1 MNWLFV
+1 
-7 PQASQSSPYRRA
+7 
-19 KSDIWLAIPPALKMP
+19 
-34 AEREIIMINYR
+34 MINYR

-68 DSAKSDTKTETVTSA
+68 DSAKSDTKTETVTST

-93 TSSVIYSES
+93 TSSVTYSES

-162 TDGCIDVSVSGKGTV
+162 TDGCIDVNVSGKGTV

-285 KVGIFNIT
+285 KAGIFNIT

-369 TTQTQDEDSMKGL
+369 TTQTQDKDSMKGL

-493 NMDNNDSNMNLGQQ
+493 NMDNNDSNMNLGQP
-507 GVMMDGNRSDNG
+507 GVMMDGNQSNNG
-519 TMGGNGNNMG
+519 T
-529 QLQGAPDENQ
+529 
-539 SGNGMMGGNSDSMGQ
+539 
-554 SQGSPDGSQSG
+554 
-565 NGVMGGNG
+565 MGGNG

-578 PQGALDGNQ
+578 PQGAPDGNQ

-598 NMGQLQGMPDNNKSG
+598 NMGQLQGMPDNNQSG
-613 NMGGFGNSD
+613 NMGSFGNSD

-725 ILSYTPSKAYASA
+725 VLSYTPSKAYASA

>member
-1 MNWLFV
+1 
-7 PQASQSSPYRRA
+7 
-19 KSDIWLAIPPALKMP
+19 
-34 AEREIIMINYR
+34 MINYR

-68 DSAKSDTKTETVTSA
+68 DSEKPDTKTETVTSA

-93 TSSVIYSES
+93 TSSVTYSES

-112 NDINTSWNESECTK
+112 DDINTSWNESECTK

-139 GAAVENNKV
+139 GATVENNKV

-162 TDGCIDVSVSGKGTV
+162 TDGCIDVNVSGKGTV
-177 RLILNGVNITSS
+177 RLILNGVNITSG

-285 KVGIFNIT
+285 KAGIFNIT

-314 DDGTFNITAST
+314 DEGIFNITAST

-401 DSVHTNG
+401 DAIHTNG
-408 NMYIDNGKYT
+408 DMYIDNGKFT
-418 INTGND
+418 INTGDD

-439 DIQNSYEGIESLEI
+439 DVQNSYEGIESLEI

-493 NMDNNDSNMNLGQQ
+493 NMDNNDSNMNLGQP
-507 GVMMDGNRSDNG
+507 GVMMDGNQSDNG
-519 TMGGNGNNMG
+519 TMGGNSNNMGQPQGTPDGNQSDNGMMGGNGNNMG
-529 QLQGAPDENQ
+529 QLQG
-539 SGNGMMGGNSDSMGQ
+539 
-554 SQGSPDGSQSG
+554 
-565 NGVMGGNG
+565 
-573 NNMGQ
+573 
-578 PQGALDGNQ
+578 
-587 SGNGMM
+587 
-593 GGNSD
+593 
-598 NMGQLQGMPDNNKSG
+598 MPDNNQSG

-622 SNATMTINGGNLFV
+622 SIATMTINGGDLFV

-769 SNASSGAAGGMGN
+769 SNVSSGAAGRMGN

>member
-1 MNWLFV
+1 
-7 PQASQSSPYRRA
+7 
-19 KSDIWLAIPPALKMP
+19 
-34 AEREIIMINYR
+34 MINYR

-68 DSAKSDTKTETVTSA
+68 DSEKPDTKTETVTSA

-93 TSSVIYSES
+93 TSSVTYSES

-112 NDINTSWNESECTK
+112 DDINTSWNESECTK

-162 TDGCIDVSVSGKGTV
+162 TDGCIDVNVSGKGTV
-177 RLILNGVNITSS
+177 RLILNGVNITSG

-242 GTLNI
+242 GTLKI

-277 VGKDLLAV
+277 VGKDFLAV
-285 KVGIFNIT
+285 KTGTFNIT

-369 TTQTQDEDSMKGL
+369 TTQTQDEESMKGL

-401 DSVHTNG
+401 DAVHTNG

-418 INTGND
+418 INTGDD

-431 LVINGGTI
+431 LVIYDGTI
-439 DIQNSYEGIESLEI
+439 DVQNSYEGIESLEI

-468 INASGGSSDSTDT
+468 INASGGSSDSADT
-481 QQQGMSDNNRPG
+481 QHQGMSDNNQPG
-493 NMDNNDSNMNLGQQ
+493 NMDNNDSNMNLGQP
-507 GVMMDGNRSDNG
+507 GVMMDGNQSDNG
-519 TMGGNGNNMG
+519 TMGGN
-529 QLQGAPDENQ
+529 
-539 SGNGMMGGNSDSMGQ
+539 S
-554 SQGSPDGSQSG
+554 
-565 NGVMGGNG
+565 

-578 PQGALDGNQ
+578 PQGTPDGNQ
-587 SGNGMM
+587 SDNGMM

-598 NMGQLQGMPDNNKSG
+598 NMGQLQGMPDNNQSG

-622 SNATMTINGGNLFV
+622 SIATMTINGGNLFV

-712 GTQYTLTDSTGKT
+712 GTQYTLTDSTGKI

-743 DISTGNTYTVNAGS
+743 DISTGNTYTVNAGN

-769 SNASSGAAGGMGN
+769 SNVSSGAAGRMGN